1 MGRIDKMKEYE
12 TDRLILRRL
21 KVEESN
27 QLLDYM
33 QRNKSFLQEWEPLR
47 DENYYLKEAIKTTI
61 ENENKSFENK
71 TSLCLYIFNKDEDKI
86 IGNVSLTNI
95 VYDVFQSCYLGYK
108 LDEAEI
114 NQGKITEALKKLIE
128 IAFEEY
134 KLHRIEANIIPK
146 NIRSLKVIKKL
157 GFIEEG
163 LSKKYLKIN
172 GNWEDHFHFVLLNEE
187 VE

>member
-1 MGRIDKMKEYE
+1 MKEYE

-21 KVEESN
+21 KVDESN
-27 QLLDYM
+27 KLSDYL
-33 QRNKSFLQEWEPLR
+33 QRNKSFFQEWEPLR
-47 DENYYLKEAIKTTI
+47 EESYYLKESLKTTI
-61 ENENKSFENK
+61 ENENISSKNKSC
-71 TSLCLYIFNKDEDKI
+71 LCLYIFNKGEDKI

-95 VYDVFQSCYLGYK
+95 VYGVFQSCYLGYK

-114 NQGKITEALKKLIE
+114 NKGKITEALEKLIE

-134 KLHRIEANIIPK
+134 KLHRIEASIMPK

-157 GFIEEG
+157 RFIEEG

-172 GNWEDHFHFVLLNEE
+172 GKWEDHFHFVLLNEE